1 MRSLANTLRL
11 TGKELRAIRGDFVM
25 VALIIYVF
33 TVATYIVA
41 DAVSTEIRNLA
52 VAVIDE
58 DQSILSHRLTDAI
71 QPPLF
76 NPPVL
81 LSPAEAEKALIKGKY
96 VLVVALPPNLEH
108 DLRENKSP
116 TISILADATAVAHAG
131 NGATYMQ
138 QLITTEIS
146 RFVSPEGTRSAL
158 VNVVFRNLFNPN
170 LTSKWFS
177 AVMQLM
183 NSITIITLILSGAS
197 LIREREHGTIEH
209 VLVMPVRPH
218 EIVLSKILANG
229 IVILIAATISLEL
242 VVRWLLGVPVA
253 GSTLLFVAG
262 TAIYIV
268 AVASMGLLLSTF
280 THNMGQFGLLIIP
293 VMIVMILLSGGMTP
307 LESMP
312 MWLQV
317 LMKAVSPSPHFVSF
331 AQSVLYRG
339 CGLPLVAGQLVAM
352 AGMSAVA
359 LAIALGRFRKVLSA

>member
-11 TGKELRAIRGDFVM
+11 TGKELRAIRGDLVM

-33 TVATYIVA
+33 TVATYLVA
-41 DAVSTEIRNLA
+41 DAVSTEIRNLS

-58 DQSILSHRLTDAI
+58 DQSILSQRLTDAI

-76 NPPVL
+76 NSPVPV
-81 LSPAEAEKALIKGKY
+81 SPTEAEKALIAGKY
-96 VLVVALPPNLEH
+96 VLVVALPPNLER
-108 DLRENKSP
+108 DLRLGKSP
-116 TISILADATAVAHAG
+116 TISILVDATAVAHAG
-131 NGATYMQ
+131 NGASYMQ
-138 QLITTEIS
+138 QLLTTEIS
-146 RFVSPEGTRSAL
+146 RFVSPENSGSSL
-158 VNVVFRNLFNPN
+158 VNVVFRNRFNPN

-229 IVILIAATISLEL
+229 VVILAAATFSLEV
-242 VVRWLLGVPVA
+242 VVRWMLGVPIA
-253 GSTLLFVAG
+253 GSTLLFVGG

-268 AVASMGLLLSTF
+268 AMASIGLLLSTF

-312 MWLQV
+312 LWLQLV
-317 LMKAVSPSPHFVSF
+317 MKTVSPSPHFVSF

-339 CGLPLVAGQLVAM
+339 SGLSLVAGQLLIM
-352 AGMSAVA
+352 AVMSAVA
-359 LAIALGRFRKVLSA
+359 LAITLLRFRKVLSA